1 MRPNNCPGN
10 TGSEVSGKPRQTPNA
25 HNDVHPRDRHTQSTP
40 AVCHD
45 YGNLQQPACKRRR
58 LQSAPTSP
66 KVRPE
71 QEKHHH
77 TLSPSVYLSA
87 AAAPA
92 PCTPRGSCS
101 CNAQCC
107 FRSSTTPCSCGSVR
121 MRKAIAPCRSR
132 NTKAARPWWRSS
144 CGQEHTGGRELLALL
159 MAALGVL
166 YASEP
171 VAKS

>member
-1 MRPNNCPGN
+1 MTGSGVSSGVIGSCGHGRVKKLNQKKNEPKHHSHPGQACPDPSARMRPNNCPGN
-10 TGSEVSGKPRQTPNA
+10 PGSVVSGKPRQTPNA
-25 HNDVHPRDRHTQSTP
+25 HIDLHPRESHPQSTP

-45 YGNLQQPACKRRR
+45 YGNLQQTACKRRR

-107 FRSSTTPCSCGSVR
+107 FRS
-121 MRKAIAPCRSR
+121 
-132 NTKAARPWWRSS
+132 
-144 CGQEHTGGRELLALL
+144 
-159 MAALGVL
+159 
-166 YASEP
+166 
-171 VAKS
+171 